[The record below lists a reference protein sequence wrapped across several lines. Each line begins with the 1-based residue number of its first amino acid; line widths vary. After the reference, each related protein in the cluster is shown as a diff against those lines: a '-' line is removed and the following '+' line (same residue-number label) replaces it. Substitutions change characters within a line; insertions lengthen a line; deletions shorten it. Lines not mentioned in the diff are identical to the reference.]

1 MKPVY
6 VRCPKCG
13 VKNYFK
19 SYWNWVLHTPFHWFG
34 KRLTK
39 CHLCGQ
45 RSYMKR
51 VKPVEWKT
59 IFNSDDWIVDY
70 DRNNKVYRVS
80 YFEDGHFVDECKF
93 TAKH

>member
-19 SYWNWVLHTPFHWFG
+19 SWFDWVLHTPFHWFG

-39 CHLCGQ
+39 CHLCGKK
-45 RSYMKR
+45 SYMKR
-51 VKPVEWKT
+51 EK
-59 IFNSDDWIVDY
+59 
-70 DRNNKVYRVS
+70 
-80 YFEDGHFVDECKF
+80 
-93 TAKH
+93 